1 MNNQHTPLPNKWIIW
16 LYRVHLATR
25 HKWLMTAHWCISL
38 TQICDLSF
46 LHWYLGWKSLHCI
59 VPDESLQYKQGKS
72 EWCDSCDRP
81 SNVTQVGF
89 KSSIFRRVWPSNL
102 MDDLTNNRAPVLCY
116 VTLSALFQNH
126 QWIQT
131 AVTVRKRPTRV
142 KINNFFWTSWH
153 QNLTDDLE
161 KQQGTSS
168 MPLKVLCV
176 ISQPCVNSTG
186 ATVRK
191 RPNWGKICFYRCY
204 FDLWPL
210 TFTFRTEITFV
221 NGHNSWIFDDDTM
234 RVTLG
239 KVS

>member
-59 VPDESLQYKQGKS
+59 VPDERLQYKQGKS

-116 VTLSALFQNH
+116 VTLSALFQKPSVNSNCSYCPETPNSGQNQQLLLNLVASKFDGWPWKTTGH
-126 QWIQT
+126 LFYAT
-131 AVTVRKRPTRV
+131 EGFVRHFAAMCEFNWSYSPKTT
-142 KINNFFWTSWH
+142 KLG
-153 QNLTDDLE
+153 QNLFL
-161 KQQGTSS
+161 
-168 MPLKVLCV
+168 PLL
-176 ISQPCVNSTG
+176 
-186 ATVRK
+186 
-191 RPNWGKICFYRCY
+191 
-204 FDLWPL
+204 LWPL
-210 TFTFRTEITFV
+210 TSDLHLSHGNHV
-221 NGHNSWIFDDDTM
+221 CQWS
-234 RVTLG
+234 
-239 KVS
+239 